1 MLIDIAEIISAHING
16 DNLNSTQIQG
26 IVFML
31 VSLSIYLACY
41 IIVCPVGAI
50 LDLSKKSM
58 GHGPTDN

>member
-1 MLIDIAEIISAHING
+1 MLIDIAEIIYAHKNG
-16 DNLNSTQIQG
+16 DIG

-58 GHGPTDN
+58 GHGTTDN